1 MHLQKSKK
9 VLVYFLLLLVVGSI
23 NNIALNQISLSK
35 IININILGLD
45 NENEKFLLENI
56 DNLELR
62 NIFFINKNKL
72 QNIIDSNS
80 LVENYDI
87 FKVYPSSL
95 YINVKKTK
103 FLAKINYDGKNYI
116 VGSNGKLINN
126 EISDENYPF
135 IFGKPKI
142 EEFLKFKK
150 MIDTSNFE
158 YNNIKNFYYFATGR
172 WDLELR
178 NNVIIKLP
186 EKNTDQ
192 SLSFVFEFLKD
203 NNLDEKKVIDARV
216 KNQIIL
222 ND

>member
-1 MHLQKSKK
+1 M
-9 VLVYFLLLLVVGSI
+9 LLLVLGSV
-23 NNIALNQISLSK
+23 NNITLNKIFLSK
-35 IININILGLD
+35 VTNINILGLD
-45 NENEKFLLENI
+45 NENKKFLLENI

-142 EEFLKFKK
+142 EEFLMFKK
-150 MIDTSNFE
+150 MIDISNFE
-158 YNNIKNFYYFATGR
+158 YKDIKNFYYFATGR

-178 NNVIIKLP
+178 NNIIIKLP

-203 NNLDEKKVIDARV
+203 NNLYEKKVIDARV